1 MPTLAQDELS
11 ILDFW
16 DKHHI
21 FQKSLDHRRGQEAFI
36 FNDGPPFATG
46 LPHYGHLLASTIKD
60 AVLRFKTME
69 GYFVPRRFGWDCH
82 GLPVENEIEKEKGLS
97 GAASIEEYGIAKF
110 NEACRSIVLRY
121 SSEWKKTIRR
131 VGRWVDYDQNW
142 HTMDPTFME
151 SVWWTFK
158 QLWDKGLVYEGFK
171 VMPFSPAL
179 GTPLSNFEATSNYKE
194 VDDPSIVIEFEF
206 DTGERALV
214 WTTTP
219 WTLPA
224 NMALAVNPEIS
235 YALVTS
241 EAHPKKKFLL
251 AEGLVERHFGVGKKE
266 DTPSYQIIKTLKGSA
281 LVGKTYTPLF
291 PYCDFE
297 KQSGAFRVIAADYVG
312 EGDGTGIVHIS
323 PAHGEDDFY
332 AAKAEGI
339 PLVCAVDHS
348 GHFTSLAPDYEGLF
362 IKEADKP
369 IMRSLKD
376 RGLLFSQKTIHHR
389 YPFCWRTDTPLIYK
403 AHATWFV
410 AVEKFKDKMLEA
422 NDAIHWTPGH
432 IQKGRFGKWLEGARD
447 WAVSRNRYWGT
458 PLPIWK
464 SEEGDIHVI
473 GSLEELEKLSGQK
486 VHDLHRH
493 FVDQI
498 TFEKEGKTYR
508 RITEVF
514 DCWFESGSMPWA
526 KRHYPFTSKE
536 DQKAFLEH
544 HPADFIAEGLDQT
557 RGWFYTLTALSAA
570 LFDKPAFKNVIVN
583 GIILAEDGNKMSK
596 RLKNYPEPEKILE
609 ACGADS
615 LRLYLLGSPAAH
627 GDDMRFSQ
635 AGVET
640 LMRQVLLPLSNALKF
655 YTTYAEIYAVSNDQQ
670 EIANSEAL
678 AEIDRWA
685 FSKVESLAAEVRLS
699 FSKYELA
706 PAVSALITFV
716 EQLTNWYIR
725 RSRSRFWADEDT
737 QDRRSA
743 FYTLHNVLL
752 SVAKISAPFI
762 PFLSEKIYLALKP
775 SNSPLSVHLCNFP
788 SSKEAI
794 DSDLEEKMAA
804 VQTLVGLG
812 HSLRKE
818 LKIKVRQPLAKAWL
832 SAPKSLKAYLDLIAE
847 ELNVKEVELADEGA
861 SFVTLSLEPNFRVLG
876 KKVGPLMKEVKV
888 TLAGLKDKIATEFA
902 ANPDPEKTLEIH
914 VNGEKLVLEAEDIQ
928 VKTSSKGEHAA
939 KAEGSLGVMLDSTL
953 SEPLILEGY
962 ARELINKINTL
973 RKEQGFEVTDRIEVS
988 MNASD
993 KIKLAFESHRNLI
1006 MHETLAL
1013 DVRFVNAVEGTQWE
1027 LGEGESVGLSL
1038 EKRDYE
1044 TR

>member
-1 MPTLAQDELS
+1 MPTLAEDELS

-21 FQKSLDHRRGQEAFI
+21 FQKSLDHRKGQKSFI

-60 AVLRFKTME
+60 VVLRYKTME

-97 GAASIEEYGIAKF
+97 GAASIEEFGIAKF

-121 SSEWKKTIRR
+121 SGEWKKTIRR
-131 VGRWVDYDQNW
+131 VGRWVDYSQNW

-158 QLWDKGLVYEGFK
+158 QLWDKELVYEGFK

-194 VDDPSIVIEFEF
+194 VDDPSVVIEFAL
-206 DTGERALV
+206 DSGERALV

-219 WTLPA
+219 WTLPS
-224 NMALAVNPEIS
+224 NMALAVHPEIV

-241 EAHPKKKFLL
+241 DEHPDRQYLVAEALIEK
-251 AEGLVERHFGVGKKE
+251 HFGSSKK
-266 DTPSYQIIKTLKGSA
+266 DKATTYQIVKTFKGEA

-291 PYCDFE
+291 PYFDFE
-297 KQSGAFRVIAADYVG
+297 KENGAFRVIAADYVG
-312 EGDGTGIVHIS
+312 ESDGTGIVHIS

-332 AAKAEGI
+332 AAKKEGI

-348 GHFTSLAPDYEGLF
+348 GNFTSLVPDYAGMF

-369 IMRSLKD
+369 IIRALKD
-376 RGLLFSQKTIHHR
+376 QGQLFSQKTIHHR

-410 AVEKFKDKMLEA
+410 AVEKFKDKMLKA
-422 NDAIHWTPGH
+422 NKEIHWTPGH

-458 PLPIWK
+458 PLPIWR

-473 GSLEELEKLSGQK
+473 GSLKELEELSGQK

-526 KRHYPFTSKE
+526 KRHYPFTSEE

-570 LFDKPAFKNVIVN
+570 LFDRPAFKNVIVN

-596 RLKNYPEPEKILE
+596 RLKNYPEPEKILDT
-609 ACGADS
+609 CGADS

-655 YTTYAEIYAVSNDQQ
+655 YTTYAEIYSVSNDQEKIDDPQ
-670 EIANSEAL
+670 AL

-685 FSKVESLAAEVRLS
+685 FSKVESLAREVRLS

-706 PAVSALITFV
+706 PAVTALITFV

-725 RSRSRFWADEDT
+725 RSRTRFWADEDT
-737 QDRRSA
+737 EDRRSA
-743 FYTLHNVLL
+743 FYTLHSVLL
-752 SVAKISAPFI
+752 QVAKISAPFI
-762 PFLSEKIYLALKP
+762 PFLSERIYQALKP
-775 SNSPLSVHLCNFP
+775 SDSPLSVHLCDFP
-788 SSKEAI
+788 LNAESI

-818 LKIKVRQPLAKAWL
+818 LKLKVRQPLAKARL
-832 SAPKSLKAYLDLIAE
+832 SAPKSLNAYLDLIAE
-847 ELNVKEVELADEGA
+847 ELNVKEVELAEEGA
-861 SFVTLSLEPNFRVLG
+861 SFVSLSLEPNFRVLG

-888 TLAGLKDKIATEFA
+888 ALANLDEKVAVAFA
-902 ANPDPEKTLEIH
+902 SNPDPKKTLE
-914 VNGEKLVLEAEDIQ
+914 LVVSGNEVILEAEDVQI
-928 VKTSSKGEHAA
+928 KTSSTGDQAA
-939 KAEGSLGVMLDSTL
+939 KAEGSLGVMLDTTL
-953 SEPLILEGY
+953 TEPLILEGY

-973 RKEQGFEVTDRIEVS
+973 RKEQGFEVTDRIEVTLE
-988 MNASD
+988 ASE
-993 KIKLAFESHRNLI
+993 KIQKAFEAHRDLI

-1013 DVRFVNAVEGTQWE
+1013 EVLFDKAPQSSAWD
-1027 LGEGESVGLSL
+1027 LGEGEEVRLAL
-1038 EKRDYE
+1038 VKRDYE